1 MMPGRTRKYLTKDD
15 KDRIKHDVNVK
26 GINPAK
32 VANWY
37 GIAENTVLKIC
48 GII

>member
-15 KDRIKHDVNVK
+15 KERIKHDVNVT
-26 GINPAK
+26 K

-37 GIAENTVLKIC
+37 GIAENAVLKIC